1 MYYAFCFDVAVN
13 VLVRAMDAEYPF
25 LYAVTSD
32 NDDTVNMAEL
42 LKDKDKDKRRLSG
55 RIVNSR
61 NNEII
66 HF

>member
-1 MYYAFCFDVAVN
+1 
-13 VLVRAMDAEYPF
+13 MDAEYPF
-25 LYAVTSD
+25 LYTVTSD